1 VLILKEAENGVPVS
15 EPNSIQGMISAEF
28 YQSRSI

>member
-1 VLILKEAENGVPVS
+1 MWILKEVKNGVPVS

-28 YQSRSI
+28 YQ